1 MKQPEK
7 NYVGDV
13 QLSIADIKRAKS
25 YLPIMQKTALAQAL
39 APMCIQKVRMFA
51 PVPGEEKATPVP
63 DRYQEDVLRKS
74 LCMGFVLAYY
84 YLEMPEIREQY
95 TGDSSPMLSANDYD
109 RYGNIIQQLQR
120 MKMSKYP
127 MREERDDFR
136 DKVYDL
142 LADYKDMEK
151 RLNAEIRNRIDA
163 MNDICSRVTSMLAIS
178 VKPED
183 LVKSMTTESVMG
195 KFMEDPE

>member
-13 QLSIADIKRAKS
+13 QLSIADIQRAKS

-39 APMCIQKVRMFA
+39 APMCIQRVRMFA
-51 PVPGEEKATPVP
+51 PVPGEENAVPVP
-63 DRYQEDVLRKS
+63 DRYQEDILRKS
-74 LCMGFVLAYY
+74 LCMGFVLTYY
-84 YLEMPEIREQY
+84 YLQMPEIVEQY
-95 TGDSSPMLSANDYD
+95 VGDSSPILAANDYD

-127 MREERDDFR
+127 MKEERDDFR

-151 RLNAEIRNRIDA
+151 RLKPGTVGNKKFLIDQKITPFFG
-163 MNDICSRVTSMLAIS
+163 NLSQDHQ
-178 VKPED
+178 
-183 LVKSMTTESVMG
+183 
-195 KFMEDPE
+195 